1 MNMCWDFEWLTE
13 TIKDFSRFGRT
24 NRFPKSWNKLKKDC
38 CAWQVPNLGDLWR
51 ANCVKPVLKASHPQT
66 PPPHCTT
73 DPNMCPL
80 NNLIKKHIEQSFAT
94 FYLSALLQHREVR
107 LGESTANRYSTSPQP
122 SEYDKSY
129 LQNTTGDKID
139 KAGTTAP
146 LI

>member
-1 MNMCWDFEWLTE
+1 MEQVKKRLLRLAGAQ
-13 TIKDFSRFGRT
+13 SRRPLEG
-24 NRFPKSWNKLKKDC
+24 KLC
-38 CAWQVPNLGDLWR
+38 E
-51 ANCVKPVLKASHPQT
+51 PVLKASHPQT

-80 NNLIKKHIEQSFAT
+80 NNLIKKRIEQSFAT

-107 LGESTANRYSTSPQP
+107 LGESAANRYSTSPQP